1 VSERLAHVLEVVD
14 GPDQLFLLIH
24 ILIGFIT
31 QLPFKLQNLFD
42 LRADAAMEYL
52 VIGRLEAMQVLG
64 IFTDRG
70 LQGKIKKLGVSSKEA
85 RALLVAAAK
94 PQTPLLLDLVEPVS
108 KVINFPNLLDLLQRD
123 ILRRAWH

>member
-1 VSERLAHVLEVVD
+1 MFKVVD

>member
-1 VSERLAHVLEVVD
+1 MSERLAHVFKVVD

-31 QLPFKLQNLFD
+31 QLPFKLQYLFD
-42 LRADAAMEYL
+42 LRANAAMEYL

-70 LQGKIKKLGVSSKEA
+70 LQGKIEKLGVSSKEA